1 MSGSQPAIPSVL
13 GRYQVA
19 EELGRGAMGVVYLA
33 VDPVIARPVAIK
45 VIKQTELMSPAEVT
59 QYRDRFRHEAE
70 AAGRLG
76 HPDLVR
82 IYDIGPDYLVM
93 EYVEGRPLSVA
104 LREGGAFT
112 VRQIIALLMRMADAI
127 DYAHRNGVVHR
138 DIKPANIML
147 LDDGGVKVMDFG
159 VARLENS
166 KLTAVGTVV
175 GSVRYMA
182 PEQMLGEK
190 VDGRADIFSLAA
202 VAYELLTGHAPFPG
216 KTITEVVSRVMNG
229 GHVPACQADTRLP
242 EPVNRAFTRAFAPK
256 PEDRYARA
264 MDFARELA
272 ETTKGVLDL
281 HVIHGP
287 QTETPTEVHAAELVP
302 EEAGEGGAEALPEEP
317 PTLPGVL
324 LPAPLRDLARPATEL
339 PQTPVLSRSS
349 RPDDTTI
356 MTRPLPAPTSD
367 ADTTQVMESP
377 AIPRPPRPGDATEL
391 MAPVAPAFTG
401 DATEMIARPVPAE
414 SADATLTI
422 RGQTTPS
429 SATQPVAV
437 AEPRARD
444 AMETMAAPR
453 ALDISEL
460 PTRVMTTR
468 IPIEPSPVTRP
479 VAPPAPVPPLAR
491 TIIMDLASLKRDGVL
506 MLDAEPPGAEVWL
519 DGEPL
524 GKAPIPAQ
532 DVAFGRHVVR
542 LEADGREPVSVE
554 VEVRPDRPLRSL
566 SVSLPPLR
574 DDVGAIRPGQFVS
587 FGPEVAPPRRVSGSP
602 PAYPSDA
609 REVGLEGAPVVEL
622 WIGERGDVVDLSI
635 VESAGAILDGAL
647 LQAVT
652 GWRFQ
657 PARYRGV
664 PVSVR
669 VTVQHHFRR

>member
-1 MSGSQPAIPSVL
+1 MSAGQPPLPSVL

-45 VIKQTELMSPAEVT
+45 VIKQTELLAPAEAA
-59 QYRDRFRHEAE
+59 QYRERFRHEAE

-93 EYVEGRPLSVA
+93 EYVEGRPLSTA

-112 VRQIIALLMRMADAI
+112 VRQITALLMRMADAI

-182 PEQMLGEK
+182 PEQMLGET

-229 GHVPACQADTRLP
+229 GHVPAAQADARLP

-256 PEDRYARA
+256 PADRYARA
-264 MDFARELA
+264 MEFARDLA
-272 ETTKGVLDL
+272 DSLKGVLDL
-281 HVIHGP
+281 HVIHRP
-287 QTETPTEVHAAELVP
+287 QAETPTEVQSVSPVAAQ
-302 EEAGEGGAEALPEEP
+302 AGSPAAAALEEP

-324 LPAPLRDLARPATEL
+324 VPAPPQTLERVVLEVKGTASGVRAARPNDTTLMTRPVPTSAGTEGDSAPRTTERARPASEDETEI
-339 PQTPVLSRSS
+339 TV
-349 RPDDTTI
+349 
-356 MTRPLPAPTSD
+356 
-367 ADTTQVMESP
+367 
-377 AIPRPPRPGDATEL
+377 RPG
-391 MAPVAPAFTG
+391 
-401 DATEMIARPVPAE
+401 
-414 SADATLTI
+414 SAGTDDATLTL
-422 RGQTTPS
+422 RGRAS
-429 SATQPVAV
+429 GSAATQPVEV
-437 AEPRARD
+437 SRTR
-444 AMETMAAPR
+444 
-453 ALDISEL
+453 DISEL
-460 PTRVMTTR
+460 PTKVMSTR
-468 IPIEPSPVTRP
+468 IPIETSAATQPIRAAAEGPS
-479 VAPPAPVPPLAR
+479 AAPPLAR
-491 TIIMDLASLKRDGVL
+491 TIIMDLSSVKRDGLL
-506 MLDAEPPGAEVWL
+506 MLDSEPAGAEVWL
-519 DGEPL
+519 DGETL
-524 GKAPIPAQ
+524 GETPIPAQ
-532 DVAFGRHVVR
+532 EVAFGRHVAR
-542 LEADGREPVSVE
+542 FEAKGREPVSVE
-554 VEVRPDRPLRSL
+554 IELRPDRPLRSL

-574 DDVGAIRPGQFVS
+574 DDAGAIRPGQFVP
-587 FGPEVAPPRRVSGSP
+587 FGPEVTPPRRVSGEP
-602 PAYPSDA
+602 PAYPSEARDA
-609 REVGLEGAPVVEL
+609 GLEGAPTVEV
-622 WIGERGDVVDLSI
+622 WIGERGDVVDLAI
-635 VESAGAILDGAL
+635 LESAGAILDGAL
-647 LQAVT
+647 LQALA

-664 PVSVR
+664 PVSMR